1 MLIDLKNKAEDMQT
15 RLLEL
20 EVIFDLAAKR
30 KELTELEEVT
40 IAPDFWSNTQRVQKT
55 NQRIA
60 VLRDEVSKYEE
71 LSLKIQDIQTLI
83 ELAIEENDESLQA
96 EIGDG
101 LESVASRLEQME
113 LQLMLN
119 GEFDENNAILNI
131 HSGAGGIDAQDWA
144 GMLMRMYLRWC
155 DTRGYQTQI
164 VDITVGDEAGI
175 KGTTILVTGPSAY
188 GYLQAET
195 GVHRLVRLSPYDFNK
210 RRHTSFAAVDVT
222 PEIDD
227 AVEVDIQAEDLRID
241 TYRASG
247 AGGQHVNVTDSAI
260 RITHKPTGI
269 IVQCQNER
277 SQHKNREIAMKLL
290 RSRLHEK
297 YRAERE
303 AELAKQ
309 RSERLEINFGSQI
322 RSYVMHP
329 YQRVKDLRTNVETGN
344 VSAVLDGALDPF
356 IESYLKMK
364 AQEK

>member
-1 MLIDLKNKAEDMQT
+1 MLIDLKNRADEMQT

-20 EVIFDLAAKR
+20 EVIFDLGAKR
-30 KELTELEEVT
+30 KELTELEEIT
-40 IAPDFWSNTQRVQKT
+40 IAPDFWSNTQRVQKI

-60 VLRDEVSKYEE
+60 VLRDEISKYEE
-71 LSLKIQDIQTLI
+71 LNLKIQDIQTLV

-96 EIGDG
+96 EVGDG
-101 LESVASRLEQME
+101 LEGVASHLEQME
-113 LQLMLN
+113 LRLMLN

-131 HSGAGGIDAQDWA
+131 HSGAGGVDAQDWA

-155 DTRGYQTQI
+155 DRRGYQTQI

-175 KGTTILVTGPSAY
+175 KGTTILVTGDMAY

-227 AVEVDIQAEDLRID
+227 AVDVDIQAEDLRID
-241 TYRASG
+241 SYRASG

-309 RSERLEINFGSQI
+309 RSERLDIEFGSQI

-329 YQRVKDLRTNVETGN
+329 YQRVKDLRTDVETGN
-344 VSAVLDGALDPF
+344 VNAVLDGTLDEF